1 MTNRRRPCHQR
12 LARKL
17 QRESPFTGLMA
28 PSGFAS
34 DSCTETLRIQP
45 NGKAPS

>member
-1 MTNRRRPCHQR
+1 MINRRRPWFHR
-12 LARKL
+12 FIRKL

-34 DSCTETLRIQP
+34 YSFTETLHIQS